1 MRVQAADTLPSYQG
15 PKPPVSRTVVELDRA
30 NSYSVPHDLSSHA
43 ARHHAPSSL
52 HSLENEAILNDA
64 LRYAIYVYAS
74 SWLPSPDIAQRGQDA
89 NAIQAQHQGY
99 EIRAHLWRRARAAI
113 LPAMSRPSYRSVLA
127 LMLFGFTEMPVDTDD
142 HGLNQLCSDAL
153 FSHLN
158 YLRSPLQ
165 SRASRPLCDFNT
177 VLPLNPGQGPVPTP
191 ELVDDGHE
199 SQKHMRGNVFWLGVI
214 VDTTRSLLQQRPS
227 ILLPGR
233 SGDEKVWNFIRQRTV
248 IFDQSFRSL
257 HGSPLPLT
265 RDVTTTVLQ
274 HASACKTMYSGMMNQ
289 FFDAVLHYPPE
300 FADDAAERI
309 VVESR
314 RFHNAFDQL
323 LAMCARDYTTM
334 SGLSQLNYSEFK
346 SYPTSSFRN

>member
-1 MRVQAADTLPSYQG
+1 
-15 PKPPVSRTVVELDRA
+15 
-30 NSYSVPHDLSSHA
+30 
-43 ARHHAPSSL
+43 
-52 HSLENEAILNDA
+52 
-64 LRYAIYVYAS
+64 
-74 SWLPSPDIAQRGQDA
+74 
-89 NAIQAQHQGY
+89 
-99 EIRAHLWRRARAAI
+99 
-113 LPAMSRPSYRSVLA
+113 MSRPSYRSVLA

-177 VLPLNPGQGPVPTP
+177 VLPPNPGQASVPTP
-191 ELVDDGHE
+191 ELMDDGRE

-233 SGDEKVWNFIRQRTV
+233 SGDEKVWNFIRQRTI

-274 HASACKTMYSGMMNQ
+274 HASACKTMYLGMMNQ
-289 FFDAVLHYPPE
+289 FFDAVLNYPPE
-300 FADDAAERI
+300 FVEDAAERV

-323 LAMCARDYTTM
+323 LAMCARDYMTM
-334 SGLSQLNYSEFK
+334 SGLSQLNYSESK
-346 SYPTSSFRN
+346 SYPLAVSTTNCNSPRCDTLSPGVTCPCRFPREPTYCSGAAERAYYVTGICLQRHHQRHISRLESRQVHGRPVLLRKYTVA